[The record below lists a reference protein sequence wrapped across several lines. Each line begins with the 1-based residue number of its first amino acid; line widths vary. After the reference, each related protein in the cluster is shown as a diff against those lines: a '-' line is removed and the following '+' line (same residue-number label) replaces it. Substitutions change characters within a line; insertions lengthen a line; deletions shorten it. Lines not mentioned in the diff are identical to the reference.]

1 MRKAVVI
8 MLVGPLIISALVGSA
23 AANWL
28 PNQQQGSPSKA
39 SATSPDAAP
48 SPESESKKSETAET
62 PYHKPYLDLDYD
74 DSWVPNVPEVIGGY
88 TVIRFTTPKTVAC
101 SIEPKIILLT
111 QQKSMDDFLSDPPD
125 VRTLRTAIRSIPG
138 VPYDFELSFA
148 NSPGDEEEYEERH
161 RRSNEAKIRDGC
173 IFLNV

>member
-1 MRKAVVI
+1 MRK
-8 MLVGPLIISALVGSA
+8 
-23 AANWL
+23 
-28 PNQQQGSPSKA
+28 
-39 SATSPDAAP
+39 
-48 SPESESKKSETAET
+48 
-62 PYHKPYLDLDYD
+62 
-74 DSWVPNVPEVIGGY
+74 
-88 TVIRFTTPKTVAC
+88 TVTRITTPKTVAC

-111 QQKSMDDFLSDPPD
+111 QQKSMDDFLSD